1 MSRVLCITGTGR
13 SGTSLTASWLQACGV
28 VIDRGRLLGPS
39 KGNERGHFE
48 DRDFLDLHARA
59 TLRHAPGS
67 DGWKLFDTRPLS
79 FDPEESKI
87 AQALIADRRTLPLWG
102 WKDPRTTLFLAQW
115 KRLIPGLKF
124 VFVWRNYADVAGSL
138 VERGKRNSPH
148 VRISS
153 RRAVQLWIAYNQRLL
168 AFKREFPRDCI
179 LISLPGLISDADRVW
194 GLMRERFGF
203 DLASRPLRDFYE
215 GSLMHRH
222 RRLLVKAWGKWRNA
236 SAVESALRRESDID
250 AAE

>member
-1 MSRVLCITGTGR
+1 MTRILCITGTGR
-13 SGTSLTASWLQACGV
+13 SGTSLTASWLQACGI

-48 DRDFLDLHARA
+48 DMDFLDLHARA
-59 TLRHAPGS
+59 TSRQAPGS
-67 DGWKLFDTRPLS
+67 DGWKLFHTRPLS
-79 FDPEESKI
+79 FDLEESKI
-87 AQALIADRRTLPLWG
+87 AQALIADRRRFPLWG
-102 WKDPRTTLFLAQW
+102 WKDPRTTLFLNQW

-124 VFVWRNYADVAGSL
+124 LFVWRNHADVAGSL
-138 VERGKRNSPH
+138 VERGTRGSPH

-179 LISLPGLISDADRVW
+179 LISLPGLISDADGVLE
-194 GLMRERFGF
+194 LMRKRFGF
-203 DLASRPLRDFYE
+203 DLAYRPMREFYE

-222 RRLLVKAWGKWRNA
+222 RHLLVRAWGKSQNA
-236 SAVESALRRESDID
+236 SALESALRRESDID